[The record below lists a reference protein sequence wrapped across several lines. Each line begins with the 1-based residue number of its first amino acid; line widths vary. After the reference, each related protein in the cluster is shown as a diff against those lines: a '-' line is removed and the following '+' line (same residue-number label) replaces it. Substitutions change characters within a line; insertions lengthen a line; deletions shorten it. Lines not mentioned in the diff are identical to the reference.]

1 MTLGSAGHA
10 TPDAA
15 LRERAEA
22 AVTEWLAALDP
33 ADGVQH
39 EAGARPG
46 EFVLQLPGEAKLRT
60 TVSVLVGDR
69 SLSVSAFVVRHP
81 DENADGVHRWLLERN
96 LRLHGV
102 AFAIDGDGDVYLVGR
117 IPLQGVTVD
126 TLDELLGVVAHASD
140 ASFNE
145 LLALGFLTSMRKEWA
160 WRVSRGESTRNL
172 DAFRHLLDDDSDDG
186 ADDDSG
192 SDSTAR

>member
-22 AVTEWLAALDP
+22 AVTDWLAALDP

-172 DAFRHLLDDDSDDG
+172 DAFRHLLDDGADDGSDDG
-186 ADDDSG
+186 VG
-192 SDSTAR
+192 PDSTAR